1 MRVVEWK
8 SSHRDDVRVFTFTH
22 LFMLMYSHL
31 KWLTLHSIRDA
42 ECLSWLVQSSSQ
54 IWRGLQ
60 HVNFIED
67 FISIFELSYW
77 WKFQTFHPHT
87 LKFSH
92 FASNMSNHHDND
104 NFCSAHQNLYS
115 HFSFT
120 SLKLFDMAHYVW
132 PERKKFNINR
142 VRWDCLENFSR
153 TFRLYSCEAETGGM
167 IIFIFLH

>member
-1 MRVVEWK
+1 MYQKERNLLYDLTLNTFSTRWIQMSSAAMRVVEWK

-31 KWLTLHSIRDA
+31 EWLTLHPIRDA

-67 FISIFELSYW
+67 FIATFELSYW
-77 WKFQTFHPHT
+77 WKFQSFHPHT

-104 NFCSAHQNLYS
+104 NFLLCSSESL
-115 HFSFT
+115 FS
-120 SLKLFDMAHYVW
+120 LLFH
-132 PERKKFNINR
+132 
-142 VRWDCLENFSR
+142 
-153 TFRLYSCEAETGGM
+153 
-167 IIFIFLH
+167 II